1 MIICLKFKQDITI
14 ITYIMTVKEVS
25 KMMNTI
31 KVSKTQENLIQRTL
45 AAMELYKQALSPTYS

>member
-1 MIICLKFKQDITI
+1 
-14 ITYIMTVKEVS
+14 MTVKEVS

>member
-1 MIICLKFKQDITI
+1 VIICLKFKQDITI
-14 ITYIMTVKEVS
+14 INYIMTVKEVS